1 MARHS
6 APLDRTRAGSRVI
19 PSTIQMEKKM
29 QKRIL
34 NMAAALAALV
44 TLTACSSNQ
53 ANSVDTAQSQ
63 DSQVASSA
71 PKAEQN
77 IVEVAIGN
85 GNFTTLVAAV
95 KAAGLAETLMGA
107 GPFTVFAPTDAAFAK
122 LPKGTV
128 ESLLQDKEKLASIL
142 TYHVLPANV
151 GAAAVIAGNGAR
163 PATVN
168 GQTLDITVRDGK
180 VFVNGANVVSADVT
194 ASNGVIHVID
204 EVLMPKA
211 APAAGPKSSPVVASA
226 RR

>member
-1 MARHS
+1 M
-6 APLDRTRAGSRVI
+6 
-19 PSTIQMEKKM
+19 KKS
-29 QKRIL
+29 IF
-34 NMAAALAALV
+34 NTAAALAAV
-44 TLTACSSNQ
+44 ITLTACSSNQ
-53 ANSVDTAQSQ
+53 ANSVDTAMAQ
-63 DSQVASSA
+63 DTQAMSSA
-71 PKAEQN
+71 PKTEKN
-77 IVEVAIGN
+77 IVEVAVEN

-95 KAAGLAETLMGA
+95 KAAGLAETLMGP

-128 ESLLQDKEKLASIL
+128 ESLLQDKKKLASIL

-180 VFVNGANVVSADVT
+180 VFVNGANVVTADVT

-204 EVLMPKA
+204 EVLLPKA
-211 APAAGPKSSPVVASA
+211 APAAAPKSSPMVASD